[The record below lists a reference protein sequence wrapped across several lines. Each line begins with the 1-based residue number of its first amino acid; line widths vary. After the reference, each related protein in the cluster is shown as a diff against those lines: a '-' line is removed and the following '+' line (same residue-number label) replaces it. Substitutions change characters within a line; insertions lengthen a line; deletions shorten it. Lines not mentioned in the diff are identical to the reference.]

1 MPPRWR
7 RRWSASRPWLGW
19 RAAGLFARGGCS
31 WPRERALSTR
41 KWPDPARRVRN
52 GMALTLCRLTN
63 GPPRGAPYYNTGC
76 RMARGV
82 RKDADCDDPYG
93 KPTEYIHD
101 GGQPLRGTPP
111 DAPAVVPNDK
121 EVENRVGPLAQ
132 TAHEGASQDSNTW
145 SYHHV
150 PRALGTLE
158 SVNSC
163 PEPVPPNSV
172 PSARGHSR
180 SKLLSL
186 PLAETRLVADACHSN
201 EATHRGCSR
210 PTPF

>member
-1 MPPRWR
+1 
-7 RRWSASRPWLGW
+7 
-19 RAAGLFARGGCS
+19 
-31 WPRERALSTR
+31 
-41 KWPDPARRVRN
+41 
-52 GMALTLCRLTN
+52 
-63 GPPRGAPYYNTGC
+63 
-76 RMARGV
+76 MARGV

-163 PEPVPPNSV
+163 PEPVPPNVTGFATPAAHIFRPTHSKRTKN
-172 PSARGHSR
+172 RGLGTSQISSR
-180 SKLLSL
+180 SSLLTRCLHRDNSRDSNRPVQGRTGHKLM
-186 PLAETRLVADACHSN
+186 PLCSWSN
-201 EATHRGCSR
+201 HAALGAAN
-210 PTPF
+210 

>member
-1 MPPRWR
+1 
-7 RRWSASRPWLGW
+7 
-19 RAAGLFARGGCS
+19 
-31 WPRERALSTR
+31 
-41 KWPDPARRVRN
+41 
-52 GMALTLCRLTN
+52 
-63 GPPRGAPYYNTGC
+63 
-76 RMARGV
+76 MARGV

-163 PEPVPPNSV
+163 PEPVPPNS
-172 PSARGHSR
+172 PAFPPRPSR
-180 SKLLSL
+180 SLNPPSPSL
-186 PLAETRLVADACHSN
+186 PRPKQEGMDPVRRRTGRRRTLLRVRRMGSSPRSPRPPRWARRATRCASSCPGGSPPSGLSFV
-201 EATHRGCSR
+201 
-210 PTPF
+210 PTAA